1 MPSRL
6 TVAVPITVSW
16 AGNLL
21 GTASC
26 VPGSGII
33 IPDRV
38 AAPVLKG
45 LARPPI
51 RKLNAAV

>member
-6 TVAVPITVSW
+6 TAAVPITVSW

-33 IPDRV
+33 IPDWV